1 MNTWKTSIAVRGSKL
16 RRAIGLLELL
26 RDERNAL
33 ILQFLNQFPGAS
45 LQDVVVYSGREPSL
59 LEDLLEDLCQANF
72 VNSADTILGTRY
84 SLNYQ
89 RLAKIKN
96 AVCNLHH

>member
-16 RRAIGLLELL
+16 RRAISLLELL

-33 ILQFLNQFPGAS
+33 ILQFLNRLPAAS
-45 LQDVVVYSGREPSL
+45 LQDMVVFSGHEPSL
-59 LEDLLEDLCQANF
+59 LEDLLEDLCQANL
-72 VNSADTILGTRY
+72 VASADTILGTRY
-84 SLNYQ
+84 SLNYH

-96 AVCNLHH
+96 ALASLHH